1 MPFVMINHSF
11 YFIINSFYGGV
22 TQYYMNHAKTLQVAG
37 KSVRF
42 LMTDSTVIG
51 KESNLVFEFS
61 WSNFSDLNLEML
73 LNEEFKQ
80 KTNPVFFTSE
90 GSDIEVLRRYYKKV
104 TLCFVYHG
112 DYDLYYNMGYK
123 YQSVIDNHI
132 VVSNQI
138 YNRINAQYF
147 LFKPNVI
154 FQPAKI
160 EKLGIELT
168 IKTENSIAFI
178 GRPTKEKGFDDLIKL
193 IRKTEEH
200 KMNFQ
205 WHLFG
210 IERVDAPML
219 PSYSN
224 VIFYGMIKNDDI
236 PKYIANIK
244 YFFLPS
250 KSEGLPISLLEAI
263 NCGLIPILNRYN
275 DSVDLFVNNGRDGI
289 IYNKLEDNQLADLI
303 SGLYNENTLQ
313 RDALRDRE
321 ILKSFINSNML
332 NSPFIK
338 RRFKFFPSF
347 LIREFLFQC
356 LKFSNQFR

>member
-1 MPFVMINHSF
+1 MINHSY
-11 YFIINSFYGGV
+11 YFVINSFYGGV
-22 TQYYMNHAKTLQVAG
+22 TQFYKNHARTLQEAG

-42 LMTDSTVIG
+42 LMTDSTAMG
-51 KESNLVFEFS
+51 NQSNVDFEFP
-61 WSNFSDLNLEML
+61 WSNFDELTLEML
-73 LNEEFKQ
+73 LNEEFNQNSK
-80 KTNPVFFTSE
+80 PVFFTSE
-90 GSDIEVLRRYYKKV
+90 GSEIEGLRKYYKKV
-104 TLCFVYHG
+104 NLCFVYHG

-138 YNRINAQYF
+138 YNRINTQYF

-160 EKLGIELT
+160 EKSSIDLT

-178 GRPTKEKGFDDLIKL
+178 GRPTNEKGFDDLVKL

-200 KMNFQ
+200 KIIFQ

-210 IERVDAPML
+210 IEKKDAPML
-219 PSYSN
+219 TSYSN
-224 VIFYGMIKNDDI
+224 VVLYGMIKNDNI

-275 DSVDLFVNNGRDGI
+275 NSVDLFVKNGRDGI
-289 IYNKLEDNQLADLI
+289 IYNNLEDNQLADLI
-303 SGLYNENTLQ
+303 SGLYNENNLQ
-313 RDALRDRE
+313 RDAHRDRE
-321 ILKSFINSNML
+321 ILTPFINSNML
-332 NSPFIK
+332 KATFKK
-338 RRFKFFPSF
+338 RRFKFFPPF
-347 LIREFLFQC
+347 LMREVLFQF
-356 LKFSNQFR
+356 LKFSTKFS